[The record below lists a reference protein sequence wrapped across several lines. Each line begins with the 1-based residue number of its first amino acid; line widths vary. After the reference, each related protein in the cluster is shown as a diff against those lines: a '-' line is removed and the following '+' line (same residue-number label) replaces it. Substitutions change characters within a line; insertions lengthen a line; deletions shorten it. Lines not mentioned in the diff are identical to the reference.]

1 MLELLTSKV
10 LPRHLGIIFDR
21 MDEAAERGT
30 SIDVSQLLVKY
41 VFAVF
46 GDIAW
51 DVSTLFCPSERMVCF
66 RLSLA

>member
-21 MDEAAERGT
+21 VDEAAKRGT

-51 DVSTLFCPSERMVCF
+51 NVSTLLPIREEGV
-66 RLSLA
+66 LSLGWHD